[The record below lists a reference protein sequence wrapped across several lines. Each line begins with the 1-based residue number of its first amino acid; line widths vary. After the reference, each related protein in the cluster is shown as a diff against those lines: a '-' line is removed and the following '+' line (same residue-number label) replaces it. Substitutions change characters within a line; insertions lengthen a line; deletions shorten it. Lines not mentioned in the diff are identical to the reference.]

1 VRHLPALDNPNSLL
15 AAGGVVVVLAMIGGF
30 LAGVIGGGSTRAPA
44 QDLPAP
50 AQDRAAR
57 PLAATLEVLGKREHW
72 GSYASRVPAEQS
84 APQDAAAAGDGAAGP
99 AGASGDDVQRSFV
112 LVGIEGRG
120 GQRHALLQYRDKA
133 PIAAGEL
140 VRAPDANG
148 IVRLAVGET
157 LTAGIAVASIGRD
170 HARLSTPGGET
181 TLQLYESVP

>member
-1 VRHLPALDNPNSLL
+1 VRHLPSLENPNSLL
-15 AAGGVVVVLAMIGGF
+15 AAAGAVVLAALFGGF
-30 LAGVIGGGSTRAPA
+30 LAGILGGGSAHAPA

-50 AQDRAAR
+50 AQDRAER
-57 PLAATLEVLGKREHW
+57 PLAAMLEVLGKREHW
-72 GSYASRVPAEQS
+72 GSYASREPADNGKPE
-84 APQDAAAAGDGAAGP
+84 DAAATRDGAAGP

-120 GQRHALLQYRDKA
+120 GLRHALLQYRDKA

-148 IVRLAVGET
+148 IVRLAAGET

-170 HARLSTPGGET
+170 HAKLSTPGGET
-181 TLQLYESVP
+181 TLQLYESTP

>member
-1 VRHLPALDNPNSLL
+1 MRHLPSLENPDSLL
-15 AAGGVVVVLAMIGGF
+15 VAAGALALAALLGGVLTGF
-30 LAGVIGGGSTRAPA
+30 LGGGSASAPA
-44 QDLPAP
+44 QELPAP
-50 AQDRAAR
+50 ALDRTER
-57 PLAATLEVLGKREHW
+57 PLAVTLEVLGAGEHW
-72 GSYASRVPAEQS
+72 GSYASKAPATPAEQS
-84 APQDAAAAGDGAAGP
+84 DAVVTPDKAAGP

-112 LVGIEGRG
+112 LVGIEARS

-148 IVRLAVGET
+148 IVRLASGET

-181 TLQLYESVP
+181 TLRLYEITP